1 MPSLSAI
8 GRALYGPR
16 WQSAVARDLGVSV
29 RTVHRWRSGDTAPVV
44 DLAGPLTK
52 LLQARYAAIGA
63 ILRDLGEL

>member
-29 RTVHRWRSGDTAPVV
+29 RTVHRWRSGNTAPVV
-44 DLAGPLTK
+44 DLAQPLTK
-52 LLQARYAAIGA
+52 LLRVRYAAIGE
-63 ILRDLGEL
+63 ILRELAD